1 LNRRCHRL
9 CLPPFSAL
17 LAAAKERWQESGVE
31 VKTEAAAGNSVET
44 RASKGHSGKIH
55 GLSNP
60 WIFPLH
66 PYPFSLSSF
75 LSSAFF
81 STPRKKK

>member
-1 LNRRCHRL
+1 MNVEPP
-9 CLPPFSAL
+9 LPPSVSPTLFSAL

-55 GLSNP
+55 GL
-60 WIFPLH
+60 LH
-66 PYPFSLSSF
+66 PSPFSFSPF
-75 LSSAFF
+75 LSLSLPLF
-81 STPRKKK
+81 SIPRKKK